1 MYMLL
6 YNMHKSNKCKSAY
19 IENIEH
25 IFNSCGFSRIWQ
37 SHDVINSRWL
47 SLAIKQ
53 KLRDQHLQN
62 WHSLVEMSSSGKN
75 YKLFKE
81 EFEQSKYFR
90 YLPSRYCKTMMRFRT
105 RNTKL
110 PVEIGRWNGTPLGER
125 TCTLCHAD
133 VGDEYHYILSCKF
146 FKEIRSKF
154 IPQSYFVRPN
164 TQKFK
169 NLMNSENA
177 DELRKLCQLINIVN
191 ASF

>member
-1 MYMLL
+1 
-6 YNMHKSNKCKSAY
+6 
-19 IENIEH
+19 
-25 IFNSCGFSRIWQ
+25 
-37 SHDVINSRWL
+37 
-47 SLAIKQ
+47 
-53 KLRDQHLQN
+53 
-62 WHSLVEMSSSGKN
+62 MSSSGKH